1 MPPDENADFIAA
13 MERGLDVYE
22 RPEAP
27 KRPVVATDERP
38 VQLHKDLRPPVP
50 AKPGRIA
57 RRDYAYKRVAGV
69 SAFLF
74 TIALQGWRRGS
85 LREHRTAID
94 SAEEVKYLLDE
105 VSPEAERVTLVRH
118 HLNTHTL
125 KPLYKAFP
133 PEEALRSASRLEIVY
148 TPNKKMIANCIR
160 DRTAND

>member
-13 MERGLDVYE
+13 MERGLDGYE

-74 TIALQGWRRGS
+74 TIPPQRWRRGS

>member
-1 MPPDENADFIAA
+1 
-13 MERGLDVYE
+13 MEGVLDIYE

-27 KRPVVATDERP
+27 KCPVVATDERP

-74 TIALQGWRRGS
+74 TIPPQRWRRGS

-94 SAEEVKYLLDE
+94 SAEEVKYLRNKSFWDG
-105 VSPEAERVTLVRH
+105 
-118 HLNTHTL
+118 LNWFL
-125 KPLYKAFP
+125 QFLR
-133 PEEALRSASRLEIVY
+133 AL
-148 TPNKKMIANCIR
+148 
-160 DRTAND
+160 